1 MFTGIVTDL
10 GTVREILPGAVT
22 RLTIETAYHAD
33 EIALGA
39 SVSCGG
45 CCLSVVEK
53 GEKSGKSWL
62 AFEVSNETLDV
73 TNLGAWRV
81 GSRVNLERALKV
93 GDELGGH
100 LVSGHVDG
108 VGRITEV
115 RQDGGSTRLTIEAPK
130 ALMKFIAPKGSITL
144 DGVSL
149 TVNEVGDNTFG
160 VNIIPITQEVTNLG
174 SIRTGMRVNLEIDQ
188 VARYVARLLG
198 KDQPGK
204 DAS

>member
-10 GTVREILPGAVT
+10 GTVRRITPGPVT
-22 RLTIETAYHAD
+22 RLEIETAYPVA

-39 SVSCGG
+39 SVCCNG

-53 GEKSGKSWL
+53 GPNWL
-62 AFEVSNETLDV
+62 AFEVSGETLSV
-73 TNLGAWRV
+73 TTLGQWQV
-81 GSRVNLERALKV
+81 GTRVNLERALKV

-108 VGRITEV
+108 VGRIV
-115 RQDGGSTRLTIEAPK
+115 DQHPDGGSIRITFGAPR
-130 ALMKFIAPKGSITL
+130 ALLRFVAAKGSVAV
-144 DGVSL
+144 DGISL
-149 TVNEVGDNTFG
+149 TVNEVSETTFG

-174 SIRTGMRVNLEIDQ
+174 SSRAGAAVNLEIDQ

-198 KDQPGK
+198 KDNT
-204 DAS
+204 

>member
-22 RLTIETAYHAD
+22 RLVIETAYDAK

-53 GEKSGKSWL
+53 GEKGGKSWL

-73 TNLGAWRV
+73 TNLGAWQV

-115 RQDGGSTRLTIEAPK
+115 RQDGGSVRLTIEAP
-130 ALMKFIAPKGSITL
+130 ANLMKYIAPKGSITL

-149 TVNEVGDNTFG
+149 TVNEVGENSFG
-160 VNIIPITQEVTNLG
+160 VNIIPITQEVTSLG
-174 SIRTGMRVNLEIDQ
+174 SIRTGTRVNLEIDQ

-198 KDQPGK
+198 KE
-204 DAS
+204 

>member
-10 GTVREILPGAVT
+10 GTVRRITPGPVT
-22 RLTIETAYHAD
+22 RLEIETAYPVA

-39 SVSCGG
+39 SVCCNG

-53 GEKSGKSWL
+53 GPTWM
-62 AFEVSNETLDV
+62 AFEVSAETLSV
-73 TNLGAWRV
+73 TTLGQWQV
-81 GSRVNLERALKV
+81 GTRVNLERALKV

-108 VGRITEV
+108 VGRIV
-115 RQDGGSTRLTIEAPK
+115 DQHPDGGSVRITFGAPR
-130 ALMKFIAPKGSITL
+130 ALMRFIASKGSIAV
-144 DGVSL
+144 DGISL
-149 TVNEVGDNTFG
+149 TVNEVSDTTFG

-174 SIRTGMRVNLEIDQ
+174 STKAGAAVNLEIDQ

-198 KDQPGK
+198 KDTQ
-204 DAS
+204 

>member
-10 GTVREILPGAVT
+10 GTVRRITPGPVT
-22 RLTIETAYHAD
+22 RLEIETAYPVA

-39 SVSCGG
+39 SVCCNG

-53 GEKSGKSWL
+53 GPHWL
-62 AFEVSNETLDV
+62 AFEVSGETLSV
-73 TNLGAWRV
+73 TTLGQWQV
-81 GSRVNLERALKV
+81 GTRVNLERALKV

-108 VGRITEV
+108 VGRIV
-115 RQDGGSTRLTIEAPK
+115 DQHPDGGSIRVTLGAPR
-130 ALMKFIAPKGSITL
+130 ALMRFVAVKGSIAV
-144 DGVSL
+144 DGISL
-149 TVNEVGDNTFG
+149 TVNEVTDTTFG

-174 SIRTGMRVNLEIDQ
+174 SVQIGSAVNLEIDQ

-198 KDQPGK
+198 KDTQ
-204 DAS
+204 

>member
-10 GTVREILPGAVT
+10 GTVRRITPGPVT
-22 RLTIETAYHAD
+22 RLEIETAYPVG

-39 SVSCGG
+39 SVCCNG

-53 GEKSGKSWL
+53 GPDWM
-62 AFEVSNETLDV
+62 AFEVSGETLSV
-73 TNLGAWRV
+73 TTLGNWQV
-81 GSRVNLERALKV
+81 GTKVNLERALKV

-108 VGRITEV
+108 VGKIVE
-115 RQDGGSTRLTIEAPK
+115 QHPDGGSIRITFEAPQP
-130 ALMKFIAPKGSITL
+130 MMRFIASKGSIAV
-144 DGVSL
+144 DGISL
-149 TVNEVGDNTFG
+149 TVNEVTDGTFG

-174 SIRTGMRVNLEIDQ
+174 SARAGVAVNLEIDQ

-198 KDQPGK
+198 K
-204 DAS
+204 ATL

>member
-10 GTVREILPGAVT
+10 GTVRRITPGPVT
-22 RLTIETAYHAD
+22 RLEIETAYPVA

-39 SVSCGG
+39 SVCCNG

-53 GEKSGKSWL
+53 GPNWL
-62 AFEVSNETLDV
+62 AFEVSGETLSV
-73 TNLGAWRV
+73 TTLGQWQV
-81 GSRVNLERALKV
+81 GTRVNLERALKV

-108 VGRITEV
+108 VGRIV
-115 RQDGGSTRLTIEAPK
+115 DQRQDGGSIRITFGAPR
-130 ALMKFIAPKGSITL
+130 ALLRFVAAKGSVAV
-144 DGVSL
+144 DGISL
-149 TVNEVGDNTFG
+149 TVNEVSETTFG

-174 SIRTGMRVNLEIDQ
+174 SSRAGAAVNLEIDQ

-198 KDQPGK
+198 KDNT
-204 DAS
+204 

>member
-10 GTVREILPGAVT
+10 GTVRRLAPGPVT
-22 RLTIETAYHAD
+22 RLEIETGYPTA

-39 SVSCGG
+39 SVCCNG

-53 GEKSGKSWL
+53 GPDWL
-62 AFEVSNETLDV
+62 AFEVSGETLSV
-73 TNLGAWRV
+73 TTLGSWQV
-81 GSRVNLERALKV
+81 GTKVNLERALKV

-108 VGRITEV
+108 VGRIADQ
-115 RQDGGSTRLTIEAPK
+115 RQDGGSIRITVEAPK
-130 ALMKFIAPKGSITL
+130 PLMRFIAPKGSICL
-144 DGVSL
+144 DGISL
-149 TVNEVGDNTFG
+149 TVNEVGETTFG

-174 SIRTGMRVNLEIDQ
+174 SIKTGSPVNLEIDQ

-198 KDQPGK
+198 RDG
-204 DAS
+204 S

>member
-10 GTVREILPGAVT
+10 GTVRRITPGPVT
-22 RLTIETAYHAD
+22 RLEIETAYPVG

-39 SVSCGG
+39 SVCCNG

-53 GEKSGKSWL
+53 GPNWM
-62 AFEVSNETLDV
+62 AFEVSGETLSV
-73 TNLGAWRV
+73 TTLGNWRV
-81 GSRVNLERALKV
+81 GTRINLERALKV

-108 VGRITEV
+108 VGKIVE
-115 RQDGGSTRLTIEAPK
+115 QHPDGGSIRITFEAPK
-130 ALMKFIAPKGSITL
+130 PMMRFIASKGSIAV
-144 DGVSL
+144 DGISL
-149 TVNEVGDNTFG
+149 TVNEVTDTTFG

-174 SIRTGMRVNLEIDQ
+174 STKAGSAVNLEIDQ

-198 KDQPGK
+198 KDAPGAK
-204 DAS
+204 DSQ